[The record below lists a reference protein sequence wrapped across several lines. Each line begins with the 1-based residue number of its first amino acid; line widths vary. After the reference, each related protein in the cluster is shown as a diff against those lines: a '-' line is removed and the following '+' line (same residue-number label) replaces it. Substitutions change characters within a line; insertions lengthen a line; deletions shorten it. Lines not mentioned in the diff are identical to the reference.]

1 MDRDEILID
10 ELNSVSGMDSLSE
23 ENITKAL
30 MIGDA
35 FKRQQAI
42 ISLEA
47 EAKSVGQ
54 SRNFQKLV
62 KIVGTKLSTPNPNQT
77 QSTSFVSNVTGFDLQ
92 LTTGEWICDNQGVRR
107 YVQTK
112 GQLTEEVASWQ
123 PVIISNIYYN
133 QEFNTCR
140 VQLMFKESENAPVKT
155 ITVNKSIIANT
166 SNITMLSDFGISIT
180 SANAPMLVKYLNDLE
195 KYNVDVIPRSNAIS
209 RLGWIGKDFVPYNS
223 SIHFDGETMYK
234 DMFDAIKC
242 NGDYEEWKQMVKEET
257 SVQSQMV
264 LGASFASP
272 LVGLLGSLTF
282 FTHLWGNSGT
292 GKSVAL
298 YYANSVWGNP
308 EKLVQNLNGTAVAL
322 ERFAGFFCNLPLCLD
337 ELQTLRKANIK
348 DISYDDILYKLGQG
362 RGKPRGRKDGTI
374 DRVQTWAMSIITS
387 GEEPIVSDNSGGGA
401 KNRVIEVYCRDGL
414 FTSALRVIRI
424 CKEHYGWAGKDFIT
438 KLTAFI
444 EENTIKPIQELYD
457 TYLEY
462 ALSIGTTEKQAMA
475 ATMIALGYV
484 FMEMFIFDK
493 DEFTAV
499 ECGKGL
505 LDKMKP
511 MLFKLTDINNVEDF
525 YDDVLGF
532 VEQNKHHFLF
542 KNRNGVEYNPIDQRL
557 EVWGKIDDKHCFIA
571 NNVFELYCKNN
582 GLSYR
587 KVLQSLSDSGCIE
600 CKDNGTRINATKPV
614 RVGTTMMRCIA
625 VRKKRDLFSQIV
637 EEVDDDETMP
647 F

>member
-1 MDRDEILID
+1 MDKDDIVLD
-10 ELNSVSGMDSLSE
+10 ELNSVSGMGSLSE
-23 ENITKAL
+23 EVITKAL
-30 MIGDA
+30 LISDA

-47 EAKSVGQ
+47 EAKTVGQ
-54 SRNFQKLV
+54 LRNFQKLT

-77 QSTSFVSNVTGFDLQ
+77 QVTAFVSNVSGFDLQ
-92 LTTGEWICDNQGVRR
+92 LTTGEWICDNQGVRK

-140 VQLMFKESENAPVKT
+140 VQLMFKESENSPVKT

-166 SNITMLSDFGISIT
+166 SNITILSDYGISIT

-242 NGDYEEWKQMVKEET
+242 SGSYDEWKQMVLEED
-257 SVQSQMV
+257 SIQSKIV
-264 LGASFASP
+264 LGASFSSP

-298 YYANSVWGNP
+298 YYADSIWGNP

-337 ELQTLRKANIK
+337 ELQTLRKANAR
-348 DISYDDILYKLGQG
+348 DISYDEILYKLGQG

-374 DRVQTWAMSIITS
+374 DRVSTWAMSIITS
-387 GEEPIVSDNSGGGA
+387 GEEPIVSNNSGGGA
-401 KNRVIEVYCRDGL
+401 KNRVLEVYCRDTL
-414 FTSALRVIRI
+414 FSSALKVIRT
-424 CKEHYGWAGKDFIT
+424 CKENYGWAGKDFID
-438 KLTAFI
+438 KLIKFVN
-444 EENTIKPIQELYD
+444 EKSVKPIQELYD
-457 TYLEY
+457 TYLDY
-462 ALSIGTTEKQAMA
+462 ALAIGTTEKQAMA

-484 FMEMFIFDK
+484 FMQMFIFDK
-493 DEFTAV
+493 DESEAI
-499 ECGKGL
+499 EIGKDM
-505 LDKMKP
+505 LDNMKP

-542 KNRNGVEYNPIDQRL
+542 KNTHGVEYNPIDQKL
-557 EVWGKIDDKHCFIA
+557 EVWGKIDDKHCHIA
-571 NNVFELYCKNN
+571 NNVFEQYCKSN

-587 KVLQSLSDSGCIE
+587 KVLQSLGDSGYIE
-600 CKDNGTRINATKPV
+600 SKNNGERNSATKPV
-614 RVGTTMMRCIA
+614 RIGTTTVRCIS
-625 VRKKRDLFSQIV
+625 VNKKQDFFSQII
-637 EEVDDDETMP
+637 EEVDDDKMP